1 MSGSTVLIADD
12 HPRFRQALQLAVA
25 RAQPGSQVIE
35 TTTLADALDAAR
47 LAPNL
52 DLVLLDLRMSDC
64 QGFAGLAQLHAER
77 PGVPILVV
85 SGVDQPDAEARAR
98 RFGAVGFV
106 PKASDLDAMASAIA
120 AALRGEV
127 RPMAPDPDPGERE
140 LSDVA
145 DRIASLT
152 PTQLRVLLG
161 VLAGR
166 LNKQIAYDL
175 NIAEATVKAHMTAV
189 LRKLNVLNRTQ
200 AALAARA
207 LALEPE
213 PAV

>member
-1 MSGSTVLIADD
+1 
-12 HPRFRQALQLAVA
+12 
-25 RAQPGSQVIE
+25 
-35 TTTLADALDAAR
+35 
-47 LAPNL
+47 
-52 DLVLLDLRMSDC
+52 
-64 QGFAGLAQLHAER
+64 
-77 PGVPILVV
+77 
-85 SGVDQPDAEARAR
+85 
-98 RFGAVGFV
+98 V

-127 RPMAPDPDPGERE
+127 RPLALEPDPGERE

-213 PAV
+213 PAI